1 MVPLTVVPN
10 EAEAEVVCGM
20 LRANGVECEYRQTSF
35 GAGTMDGLRGGPQE
49 IFVAEGDEAT
59 ARALLETP
67 ESPS

>member
-10 EAEAEVVCGM
+10 EAEAEVVCGL

-49 IFVAEGDEAT
+49 IFVAEGDATT
-59 ARALLETP
+59 ARALIEAP

>member
-10 EAEAEVVCGM
+10 EAEAEVVCGL

-49 IFVAEGDEAT
+49 IFVAESNATT
-59 ARALLETP
+59 ARALIEAP

>member
-10 EAEAEVVCGM
+10 EAEAEVVCGL

-49 IFVAEGDEAT
+49 IFVAEDDATT
-59 ARALLETP
+59 ARALIEAP